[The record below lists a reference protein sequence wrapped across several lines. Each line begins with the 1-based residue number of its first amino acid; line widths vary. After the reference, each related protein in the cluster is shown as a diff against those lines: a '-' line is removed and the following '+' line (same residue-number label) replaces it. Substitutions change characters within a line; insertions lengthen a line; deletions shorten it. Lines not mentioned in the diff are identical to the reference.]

1 MSNETGTA
9 LDPDLNVTAV
19 GEWGRKVTANIEK
32 VIIGKRSII
41 ELTLVALLAD
51 GHVLLQDVP
60 GVGKTMLARAL
71 ARSIGGNFKRVQFTP
86 DLLPNDVIGIS
97 IYNQKTGEFEFHP
110 GPVFSTILLG
120 DEINRATPRTQSAL
134 LEAMGE
140 RQVSVDGKSRPL
152 PRPFLVMAT
161 QNPIEYEGTFPL
173 PEAQL
178 DRFML
183 KIQLGYPDPADER
196 KMVRSQQIHHPIEN
210 LPAVSSP
217 EELVNFQDSIGRV
230 HLEDSL
236 LDYIIK
242 LVGATRHHRE
252 LSLGASPRSTLALTR
267 CAQARAALLGRDYV
281 LPDDIKIMAVPVMAH
296 RIIVKSESILRGRQA
311 ESILGELLN
320 TVPVPVDS
328 PVR

>member
-1 MSNETGTA
+1 
-9 LDPDLNVTAV
+9 
-19 GEWGRKVTANIEK
+19 
-32 VIIGKRSII
+32 
-41 ELTLVALLAD
+41 
-51 GHVLLQDVP
+51 
-60 GVGKTMLARAL
+60 
-71 ARSIGGNFKRVQFTP
+71 
-86 DLLPNDVIGIS
+86 
-97 IYNQKTGEFEFHP
+97 
-110 GPVFSTILLG
+110 
-120 DEINRATPRTQSAL
+120 
-134 LEAMGE
+134 
-140 RQVSVDGKSRPL
+140 
-152 PRPFLVMAT
+152 MAT

-183 KIQLGYPDPADER
+183 KIQLGYPDPEDER
-196 KMVRSQQIHHPIEN
+196 KMVRSQQVHHPIDN
-210 LPAVSSP
+210 LPPVSSP

-242 LVGATRHHRE
+242 LIGATRHHRE

-281 LPDDIKIMAVPVMAH
+281 LPDDIKIMAAPVMAH
-296 RIIVKSESILRGRQA
+296 RIIVKSESVLRGRQA